1 MSETK
6 LEVVERYGGFAEADV
21 SALALDIEMLMGRL
35 DLDISEEHFKET
47 PRRVA
52 AMLLYFT
59 QDIPLEAV
67 LKDGFEDS
75 GHGAMIVQTQIPFK
89 GLCAHHLLPF
99 FGTAA
104 VGYIPNG
111 RIVGLSKLTRLVAAA
126 GLRAPSTQEAI
137 SEAIADTLMS
147 GLKPKGVAVLSRAQH
162 GCMAVRGVNAPGTLT
177 TVSVLRGDF
186 HDVDATRQEF
196 LSLVGTSW

>member
-6 LEVVERYGGFAEADV
+6 LEVVERYGGFAEGAVAD
-21 SALALDIEMLMGRL
+21 LAGDIEQLMLRL
-35 DLDISEEHFKET
+35 GLDVQAEHFKDT

-52 AMLLYFT
+52 AMFLYFT
-59 QDIPLEAV
+59 QPIPLAAV
-67 LKDGFEDS
+67 LKDGFEAAGEDS
-75 GHGAMIVQTQIPFK
+75 MVIQTQIPFK

-104 VGYIPNG
+104 IGYIPNG

-137 SEAIADTLMS
+137 TEDIADALMES
-147 GLKPKGVAVLSRAQH
+147 LRPTGVAVLSRAVH
-162 GCMAVRGVNAPGTLT
+162 GCMAVRGVNAPGTHT
-177 TVSVLRGDF
+177 TVSVLRGAMNED
-186 HDVDATRQEF
+186 DSIRQEF
-196 LSLVGTSW
+196 LSLIGNEW

>member
-6 LEVVERYGGFAEADV
+6 LEVVERYGGFPEGAVADIASDVEAMM
-21 SALALDIEMLMGRL
+21 LRLGLDTRAA
-35 DLDISEEHFKET
+35 HFQET
-47 PRRVA
+47 ARRVA

-59 QDIPLEAV
+59 QNIPLAAV
-67 LKDGFEDS
+67 LKDGFEASGEDS
-75 GHGAMIVQTQIPFK
+75 MIIQTQIPFK

-126 GLRAPSTQEAI
+126 GLCAPSTQESI
-137 SEAIADTLMS
+137 TEAIANTLMEA
-147 GLKPKGVAVLSRAQH
+147 LKPTGVAVLSRAVH
-162 GCMAVRGVNAPGTLT
+162 GCMAVRGVNAPGTHT
-177 TVSVLRGDF
+177 TVSVLRGDLSTN
-186 HDVDATRQEF
+186 DLTRAEF
-196 LSLVGTSW
+196 FSLVGDSW